1 MKSTLSSG
9 AQGADLQRVPRLMR
23 KGQEYTAGS
32 LAAALAAQGAGA
44 LIAPAHPFDTAMG
57 SGIRWSPSALELWVR
72 GERLDVAEVE
82 TNSPVSCWGNLT
94 FVDAF
99 PTVSH
104 WWFGSSWTQRVR
116 VTTTARLPDRSGL
129 VWLQAVQE
137 DGDELPWSVLP
148 DGTADGVLPEYSGGP
163 ANLPLRLR
171 LGQLARLVLAGEI
184 AAGQWAA
191 VTSLVAAR
199 ELHTLVT
206 IERRDELLRAVG
218 LL

>member
-1 MKSTLSSG
+1 MSN
-9 AQGADLQRVPRLMR
+9 LQRIPRLMP
-23 KGQEYTAGS
+23 KDQEHTAGS
-32 LAAALAAQGAGA
+32 LAAALRGQGADA
-44 LIAPAHPFDTAMG
+44 LSAPAHPFDERTG
-57 SGIRWSPSALELWVR
+57 SGILWSPSALELWVR

-82 TNSPVSCWGNLT
+82 TDSPVSCWGNLA

-104 WWFGSSWTQRVR
+104 WWFGSAWTQRVR

-137 DGDELPWSVLP
+137 DADELPWSVP
-148 DGTADGVLPEYSGGP
+148 SDGVADGPLPEYSGGP
-163 ANLPLRLR
+163 INLPLRLR
-171 LGQLARLVLAGEI
+171 LGQFARLVLAGEI
-184 AAGQWAA
+184 RVDQWAA

-199 ELHTLVT
+199 ELHTLMAGD
-206 IERRDELLRAVG
+206 RRDDLLRAVG